1 MVAPPK
7 LTLEERRAALAKA
20 AHSRKVRAQFKAE
33 IKTGVRHWLEA
44 FHSTDEAI
52 KKMRVKELLQALPG
66 CGEIRAAAILERAGI
81 SSARRVQGVGRSQYE
96 SLRKILKEVE
106 AR

>member
-1 MVAPPK
+1 MGAPPK
-7 LTLEERRAALAKA
+7 LTLGERRAALAKA
-20 AHSRKVRAQFKAE
+20 AQSRKVRAQFKAE

-52 KKMRVKELLQALPG
+52 KKMRVKELLQSLPG

>member
-1 MVAPPK
+1 MGAPPK

-33 IKTGVRHWLEA
+33 VKTGTRHWLDA
-44 FHSTDEAI
+44 FNSTDDAI

-66 CGEIRAAAILERAGI
+66 FGEIRAAAILERAGI
-81 SSARRVQGVGRSQYE
+81 STARRVQGVGRSQYE
-96 SLRKILKEVE
+96 NLRKLLKEVE

>member
-1 MVAPPK
+1 MGAPPK

-44 FHSTDEAI
+44 FHSSDEAI

>member
-1 MVAPPK
+1 MGAPPK

-66 CGEIRAAAILERAGI
+66 CGEIRAAAILDRAGI

>member
-1 MVAPPK
+1 MGAPPK

-20 AHSRKVRAQFKAE
+20 AQSRKVRAQFKAE

-81 SSARRVQGVGRSQYE
+81 SAARRVQGVGRSQYE
-96 SLRKILKEVE
+96 SLRKILKEVD

>member
-1 MVAPPK
+1 MGAPPK

-66 CGEIRAAAILERAGI
+66 CGEIRAAAILERACI